1 MLADFFFLL
10 KKNKITKYT
19 VGTICFVN
27 HGKRTRNEDADVEG
41 NNRGR
46 RSRTEFRREEPA
58 MCSKI
63 IVPPAG
69 GSF

>member
-1 MLADFFFLL
+1 MLADFFSLL
-10 KKNKITKYT
+10 KTNKIAKYT

-27 HGKRTRNEDADVEG
+27 HGKRIRNEDADVEG
-41 NNRGR
+41 NNGG

>member
-1 MLADFFFLL
+1 MLADVFFLL
-10 KKNKITKYT
+10 KKKKITKYT

-27 HGKRTRNEDADVEG
+27 HGKRIRNEDADVES

-46 RSRTEFRREEPA
+46 SRKFRREEPA

>member
-10 KKNKITKYT
+10 KKKITKYT
-19 VGTICFVN
+19 VETICFVN
-27 HGKRTRNEDADVEG
+27 HGKRIRNEDADVEG
-41 NNRGR
+41 NNRG